1 MKTKNPMHPKFYIGI
16 IKKNKDRM
24 LVSYLSNKFN
34 DDGDRVLQ
42 REEISNDLLHSD
54 NIIEEMNKLELV
66 ALNKYLAVQK
76 KVLEH
81 HKKKK
86 NYDSIKVVKDS
97 IEVMEDFRRFY

>member
-1 MKTKNPMHPKFYIGI
+1 MKTKNPMHPKFYIDI
-16 IKKNKDRM
+16 IRKNKDYV

-42 REEISNDLLHSD
+42 KEEVSSDLLQSD
-54 NIIEEMNKLELV
+54 NIIEEMNKIELV
-66 ALNKYLAVQK
+66 ALNKYLAIQR

-81 HKKKK
+81 HKKQK
-86 NYDSIKVVKDS
+86 NFDSIKVVKDS

>member
-1 MKTKNPMHPKFYIGI
+1 MKTKNPMHPKFYINI
-16 IKKNKDRM
+16 IRKNKDYV

-34 DDGDRVLQ
+34 DNGDRVLQ
-42 REEISNDLLHSD
+42 KEEVSNDLLQSD
-54 NIIEEMNKLELV
+54 NIIEEMNKIELV
-66 ALNKYLAVQK
+66 ALNKYLSIQR

-86 NYDSIKVVKDS
+86 NFDSIKVVKDS

>member
-42 REEISNDLLHSD
+42 REEISNDLLQYSNSYHL
-54 NIIEEMNKLELV
+54 II
-66 ALNKYLAVQK
+66 
-76 KVLEH
+76 
-81 HKKKK
+81 
-86 NYDSIKVVKDS
+86 SISTSRPSFQGTAAAATRVPS
-97 IEVMEDFRRFY
+97 G